1 MGEILLAFFAFFG
14 KKHCFRKTDDTLSYV
29 AHYNPIH
36 FHKYHL
42 SQRPIPGQPVYITS
56 PAVTRNG
63 RYPPSSSSNIY
74 NFNQNISPKDGQSK
88 RNPYRQGGTITS
100 YF

>member
-1 MGEILLAFFAFFG
+1 MIIHISGIPSTTNN
-14 KKHCFRKTDDTLSYV
+14 HRQQTY
-29 AHYNPIH
+29 YNPVH
-36 FHKYHL
+36 FHKYHP

-74 NFNQNISPKDGQSK
+74 NFNQNISPRDGQSK